1 MNPFERI
8 KSEVDGKLHDKIPK
22 KWKKIGNIIIA
33 DYSELNSAE
42 KKQITPI
49 YAEILNVKT
58 IIQKD
63 RISGELRK
71 PENTEILFGNDTET
85 EIIE

>member
-33 DYSELNSAE
+33 DYSELN
-42 KKQITPI
+42 
-49 YAEILNVKT
+49 
-58 IIQKD
+58 
-63 RISGELRK
+63 
-71 PENTEILFGNDTET
+71 
-85 EIIE
+85 